1 MSIFSGIISL
11 LIKMVVLRLVQG
23 SLTIDL
29 YHRLLVTS
37 FYKIAIGYRRV
48 GYFIKNLHDTLCTE
62 Y

>member
-11 LIKMVVLRLVQG
+11 LIKMVGLRLVQG

-37 FYKIAIGYRRV
+37 LLQNCYRLSKGRLINKKI
-48 GYFIKNLHDTLCTE
+48 T
-62 Y
+62 